1 MGLDISVKRLGKTG
15 NERLALQDMAE
26 LPEWAEEFKTEQ
38 QDTFYDWDA
47 FKDKTGINVDD
58 FDFVMEEVNED
69 GYHSELIN
77 KTSGERITIDM
88 DSVPTKE
95 MPIQT
100 IPIREIACQR
110 KGLNRQFYKD
120 HENDNGQYLVWTKKK
135 LEQFLDMYCDE
146 PYEYIYP
153 NGEKSGITVDEK
165 TNFKKNIIDKFT
177 EGKDV
182 VVFDW

>member
-1 MGLDISVKRLGKTG
+1 MGLDITVKRLDKTG
-15 NERLALQDMAE
+15 NERLVLQDMAE

-47 FKDKTGINVDD
+47 FKNETGINVDD
-58 FDFVMEEVNED
+58 FDFVMEEVNKD
-69 GYHSELIN
+69 GHHSELIN

-100 IPIREIACQR
+100 IPTRKIAYQR
-110 KGLNRQFYKD
+110 KGLNGQFYND
-120 HENDNGQYLVWTKKK
+120 HENDNGIYLVWTKKE

-182 VVFDW
+182 VEFNW

>member
-1 MGLDISVKRLGKTG
+1 MGLDISVKRLDKTG
-15 NERLALQDMAE
+15 NKRLILQDMAE
-26 LPEWAEEFKTEQ
+26 LPEWTKEFKTEQ
-38 QDTFYDWDA
+38 QYTFYDWDA
-47 FKDKTGINVDD
+47 FKDETGINVYD
-58 FDFVMEEVNED
+58 FDFAMEEVNED
-69 GYHSELIN
+69 GHHSELIN

-100 IPIREIACQR
+100 IPIREIAWQR

-120 HENDNGQYLVWTKKK
+120 HENGNGQYLVWTKNE
-135 LEQFLDMYCDE
+135 LEQFLDIYCDE

-153 NGEKSGITVDEK
+153 NGEKSGITIDEK
-165 TNFKKNIIDKFT
+165 TDFKKNIIDKFT

>member
-1 MGLDISVKRLGKTG
+1 MGLDISVKRLDKTG
-15 NERLALQDMAE
+15 NKRLILQDMAE
-26 LPEWAEEFKTEQ
+26 LPEWTKEFKSEQ
-38 QDTFYDWDA
+38 QYISYDWDA
-47 FKDKTGINVDD
+47 FKDETGINVYD
-58 FDFVMEEVNED
+58 FDFIMKEANKD
-69 GYHSELIN
+69 GHHSELIN
-77 KTSGERITIDM
+77 KTSGEIITIDM

-100 IPIREIACQR
+100 IPIREIAFQR

-120 HENDNGQYLVWTKKK
+120 HESNNGQYLVWTKKE

-153 NGEKSGITVDEK
+153 NGENSGITIDEK
-165 TNFKKNIIDKFT
+165 TDFKKNIIDKFT